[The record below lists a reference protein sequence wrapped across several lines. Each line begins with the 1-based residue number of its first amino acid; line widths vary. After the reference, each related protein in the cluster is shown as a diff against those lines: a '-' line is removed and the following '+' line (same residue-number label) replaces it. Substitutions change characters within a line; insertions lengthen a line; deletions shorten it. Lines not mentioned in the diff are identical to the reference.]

1 MGPRPIACCCYFINF
16 WITKGASVVSLLCP
30 QFLPSSIVILLHV
43 IEKGAQRELQCSCVQ
58 SSLPFVIIFKCR
70 SLLSWHKALR
80 KEFFGEDPKST
91 RFVTVKQILIL
102 KW

>member
-1 MGPRPIACCCYFINF
+1 MACCSYFINF
-16 WITKGASVVSLLCP
+16 GITKGAGASAVSLLCP
-30 QFLPSSIVILLHV
+30 QFLPSSIVILL
-43 IEKGAQRELQCSCVQ
+43 IEKGARRELQCSCVQ

-70 SLLSWHKALR
+70 GLLSWHKALR